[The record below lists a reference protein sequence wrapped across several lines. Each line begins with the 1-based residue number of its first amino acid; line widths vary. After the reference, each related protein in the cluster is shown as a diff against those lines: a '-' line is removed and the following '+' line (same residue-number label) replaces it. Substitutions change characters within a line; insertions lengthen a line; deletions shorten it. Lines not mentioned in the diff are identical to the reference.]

1 MNFVDS
7 LMNLLCC
14 FQLHLIVR
22 VFIQIFMTFFFP
34 IPKSGATE
42 SHPDRAWAA
51 GKLGIIEQCFATV
64 AFISTIA
71 LPDLNGTM
79 YTSFDTYGNSTEAT
93 RTHLYDHT

>member
-1 MNFVDS
+1 
-7 LMNLLCC
+7 
-14 FQLHLIVR
+14 
-22 VFIQIFMTFFFP
+22 MTFFFP

-79 YTSFDTYGNSTEAT
+79 YIVHVICHLILMVIVQKQHEHICMI
-93 RTHLYDHT
+93 THNVDISSMRIF